1 MVEVGAGA
9 IRRSLL
15 VFVDGVGIGAEDAA
29 RNPFLTASMPTLDR
43 LLGGR
48 PHEGT
53 PSLGSA
59 EGAAACVPL
68 DACLGVEGLPQ
79 SGTGQAA
86 LLTGT
91 NAPRAFGRHF
101 GPWTPVALRPVVA
114 AGNLL
119 TVARADGRTVAFA
132 NAYPEELVAAA
143 DDPRPPAP
151 LRAATV
157 IAARG
162 AGALVRGTPE
172 LARGSA
178 VASEITNGG
187 WREHLRRTEVP
198 EIDAAAAGANLAAIA
213 GAHDLTLFAHYSTDT
228 AGHTGDADRAI
239 AALERLD
246 AFLDGLVR
254 GSPADLRIV
263 VASDHGNIEDLS
275 AGHTRHPAL
284 GLVLGPGAA
293 AFAGGLRSILDVA
306 PAMLAELG
314 VRPPGPRD
322 AGPG

>member
-1 MVEVGAGA
+1 MAAAA

-15 VFVDGVGIGAEDAA
+15 VFLDGVGIGADDAA
-29 RNPFLTASMPTLDR
+29 RNPFLTASMPTFDR

-48 PHEGT
+48 PRAGMPE
-53 PSLGSA
+53 LGSGD
-59 EGAAACVPL
+59 GAAAWVGL
-68 DACLGVEGLPQ
+68 DACLGVDGLPQ

-101 GPWTPVALRPVVA
+101 GPWTPVALRPAVA
-114 AGNLL
+114 ASNLL
-119 TVARADGRTVAFA
+119 SLARADGRAVAFA

-143 DDPRPPAP
+143 DARRPPAP

-162 AGALVRGTPE
+162 AGALVRATPE
-172 LARGSA
+172 LARGNA

-187 WREHLRRTEVP
+187 WREHLGRTEVP
-198 EIDAAAAGANLAAIA
+198 EIDPAAAGENLAAIA
-213 GAHDLTLFAHYSTDT
+213 GAHDLTLFAHYATDT
-228 AGHTGDADRAI
+228 AGHTGDADRAN
-239 AALERLD
+239 AALERVD
-246 AFLDGLVR
+246 AFLDGLAR
-254 GSPADLRIV
+254 ASPADMRIV
-263 VASDHGNIEDLS
+263 FASDHGNIEELS

-284 GLVLGPGAA
+284 GLVLGAGAA
-293 AFAGGLRSILDVA
+293 SFAGGLRSILDVA

-314 VRPPGPRD
+314 VGLPRPGK
-322 AGPG
+322 AGSTV